1 MELSQDEKNTIDY
14 AHQSLNVKT
23 RFISGYSEFT
33 KEVILS
39 FDGKKVYYLVGHAV
53 LDTACCG
60 PGGCGYANVKGFVK
74 EYRYKTLPEGTPV
87 SRITLIRDETAR
99 REIAAKIRGQEM
111 VQQVIFDSP
120 TS

>member
-1 MELSQDEKNTIDY
+1 MELSQNKKNTIDY
-14 AHQSLNVKT
+14 AHQSLNT
-23 RFISGYSEFT
+23 EIRFISGYCEFT

-39 FDGKKVYYLVGHAV
+39 FDGKKVYYLVGHGV

-60 PGGCGYANVKGFVK
+60 RGGCGYANVKGFV
-74 EYRYKTLPEGTPV
+74 EDYRYKTLPDGTPV

-99 REIAAKIRGQEM
+99 REIEAKIRGQEM
-111 VQQVIFDSP
+111 VQQVIFDTP